1 MLEEAAGTGMY
12 ETKKIAA
19 QKLISKKEAK
29 LANLKDLITEEICPK
44 IEKLKGEKEKYLE
57 LQKVTREAEHWGK
70 IYTAF
75 SYWSLLV
82 STYLCNRVKIL
93 PRLKMKTVYKYLCL
107 EILKIIVLLIQ
118 SLI

>member
-12 ETKKIAA
+12 EAKKIAA
-19 QKLISKKEAK
+19 QKLMAKKEDK
-29 LANLKDLITEEICPK
+29 LKSLNSMLKEEIAPK

-75 SYWSLLV
+75 SYWTLLV
-82 STYLCNRVKIL
+82 SGQKERF
-93 PRLKMKTVYKYLCL
+93 
-107 EILKIIVLLIQ
+107 
-118 SLI
+118 